1 MFQLRQILYF
11 FMISLAWL
19 ARPAL
24 AAPPLTQ
31 IQDVLYRAD
40 GVPFSGAVTITW
52 RSFVASDTTSIPANV
67 LTVQVTDGVLR
78 LQLVPTTNASAG
90 AYYAVRFTVDG
101 RTQFSETW
109 AVPPSAA
116 PVGLKDIRVAAV
128 PGGGTTVGGGGGST
142 GTVLLGDVVGLAE
155 ALNDRPQK
163 GPAFAI
169 NRIALINNLGRLVG
183 VGGLATDCVRV
194 DGSTGACGSGGGTAI
209 GFIDMETPAGVING
223 VNSVFT
229 LGQAPSPAGSLH
241 LFRNGILQKAGTDY
255 SLSGNGV
262 TFLAVSIPQAGDALT
277 ASYRMGGL

>member
-1 MFQLRQILYF
+1 MYQLRQIFYLLL
-11 FMISLAWL
+11 ISAAWL

-24 AAPPLTQ
+24 ATPPLTQ

-40 GVPFSGAVTITW
+40 GVPFTGAVTITW

-90 AYYAVRFTVDG
+90 AYYTVRYTVDG

-116 PVGLKDIRVAAV
+116 PVGLKDIRVATA
-128 PGGGTTVGGGGGST
+128 PGGGTTGGGST
-142 GTVLLGDVVGLAE
+142 GTVLLSDVVGLAE

-163 GPAFAI
+163 GPSFAI

-194 DGSTGACGSGGGTAI
+194 DGSTGACGSGGGSAI
-209 GFIDMETPAGVING
+209 GFIDMETPAGVMNG

-241 LFRNGILQKAGTDY
+241 LYRNGILQKAGTDY

-262 TFLAVSIPQAGDALT
+262 TFLAVSIPQVGDTLT
-277 ASYRMGGL
+277 ASYRTGGL